1 MGCVSSVSSVSLASS
16 ESVSATLRL
25 ESTEESDPQRNE
37 LLEMA
42 SQHWPTKW
50 YEQHVA
56 APALTRKV
64 YVYYIYIYIYIPN
77 LNSREPDPLG
87 DLGEEEQGALCPP
100 RQDRRAK
107 LEALPFQLSS
117 VDTIAA
123 ILRGGFAVEAIY
135 EVSITQTQP
144 KWTRTDHVS
153 AFIPS
158 QNLWL

>member
-1 MGCVSSVSSVSLASS
+1 V
-16 ESVSATLRL
+16 
-25 ESTEESDPQRNE
+25 
-37 LLEMA
+37 
-42 SQHWPTKW
+42 
-50 YEQHVA
+50 
-56 APALTRKV
+56 
-64 YVYYIYIYIYIPN
+64 YIYIPN

-135 EVSITQTQP
+135 EVSITTNTTQMNP
-144 KWTRTDHVS
+144 HGS
-153 AFIPS
+153 CFCLHS
-158 QNLWL
+158 QSESMVIAE